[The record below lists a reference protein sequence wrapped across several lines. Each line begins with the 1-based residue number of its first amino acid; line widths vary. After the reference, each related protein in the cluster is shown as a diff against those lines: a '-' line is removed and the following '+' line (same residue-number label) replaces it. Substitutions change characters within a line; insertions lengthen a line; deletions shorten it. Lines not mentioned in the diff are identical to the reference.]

1 MQDRS
6 LGLLV
11 QNLGK
16 KVLLEVFFFSF
27 FSTKITVLTV
37 FSLNFNVELNSLRQ
51 LNETGSV
58 QTFPGSWGL
67 SLSHLTSLSVS
78 LFPDSSPA
86 TRDRWPWGTP
96 TSTGHGGYIDQ
107 EWIREPQPLWPVT
120 CQMPLWCWYAWMR
133 TAAMTPRPQANELQ
147 ACLIPDFPV
156 VTTRALPGV
165 EGTDRA

>member
-107 EWIREPQPLWPVT
+107 EWIREPQPLRAVT

-133 TAAMTPRPQANELQ
+133 TAAMTPRTQANELQ
-147 ACLIPDFPV
+147 ARLIPDFPV